1 VASIRERSKKQNGR
15 TVIVFHVQVRM
26 RGFPSRTA
34 SFSSKRE
41 AERWAKTIEAEMI
54 EGKHFR
60 SSEARRRTL
69 DAAIDRY
76 MEEELPKKRD
86 GRNHRYTLPY
96 WKEQLGKL
104 KLSEITPAIIVEHR
118 GKLAR
123 GKYMRAKPDSKQSVV
138 KDGKAKLFDRAPGTV
153 NKYIT
158 CLSHVFTVA
167 RKEWH
172 WISHNPFDGVSKLR
186 ENKGRVRYLSGDE
199 RERLFVQTLRDPIL
213 HTFVVVALSTAA
225 RAGELLRLSWRDVDL
240 HEGRLLFRVTKNAE
254 PRAAWLHGEA
264 LRLMKEHAERRIDG
278 VDVVFPN
285 PSHKGPYD
293 YGKPFSAA
301 VQAAGI
307 VDFRFHDL
315 RHSAATYLAMEGATE
330 QQLRAIGGW
339 KSGVVSKYVH
349 IASQDAKDVLAKMNK
364 KILGDSQS

>member
-1 VASIRERSKKQNGR
+1 MASIRERTKKQNGKA
-15 TVIVFHVQVRM
+15 VVVFHVQVRM
-26 RGFPSRTA
+26 TGFPSRTA
-34 SFSSKRE
+34 SFPTKRE
-41 AERWAKTIEAEMI
+41 AERWAKTVEAEMI

-60 SSEARRRTL
+60 NSEARRRTL
-69 DAAIDRY
+69 AAAIDRY

-86 GRNHRYTLPY
+86 GGNHRYALPY
-96 WKEQLGKL
+96 WKENIGHL

-123 GKYMRAKPDSKQSVV
+123 GTYMRAKPESKRSTV
-138 KDGKAKLFDRAPGTV
+138 KGGKAKQFERAPGTV
-153 NKYIT
+153 NKYLT

-186 ENKGRVRYLSGDE
+186 ENKGRVRYLSADE
-199 RERLFVQTLRDPIL
+199 RTRLLEQTAADPIL
-213 HTFVVVALSTAA
+213 HTFVIVALSTAA
-225 RAGELLRLSWRDVDL
+225 RAGELLRLRWRDVDL
-240 HEGRLLFRVTKNAE
+240 LEGRLLFRVTKNAE

-264 LRLMKEHAERRIDG
+264 LRLMREHAERRPPD
-278 VDVVFPN
+278 VDAVFPN
-285 PSHKGPYD
+285 PSARGPYD
-293 YGKPFSAA
+293 YGKPFAAA
-301 VQAAGI
+301 VEAAGI

-349 IASQDAKDVLAKMNK
+349 IAAQDAKDVLAKMNR
-364 KILGDSQS
+364 KILGG